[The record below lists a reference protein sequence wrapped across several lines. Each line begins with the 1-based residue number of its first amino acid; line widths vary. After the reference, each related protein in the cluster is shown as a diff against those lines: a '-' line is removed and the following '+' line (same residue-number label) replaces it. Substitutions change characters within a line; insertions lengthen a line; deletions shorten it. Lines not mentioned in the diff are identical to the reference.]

1 MGLKGQ
7 KYKNWDEN
15 IKNEIIDLL
24 NNHNNQD
31 LPYFDIYNKF

>member
-15 IKNEIIDLL
+15 IKNEIINL
-24 NNHNNQD
+24 NSFYNQ
-31 LPYFDIYNKF
+31 IYDPSNI